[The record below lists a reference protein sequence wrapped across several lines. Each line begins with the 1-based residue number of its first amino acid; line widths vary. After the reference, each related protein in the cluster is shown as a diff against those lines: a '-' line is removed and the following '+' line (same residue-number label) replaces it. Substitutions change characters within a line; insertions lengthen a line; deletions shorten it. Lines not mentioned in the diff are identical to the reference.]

1 MLGLTDNKNFF
12 TGRKRNFLLK
22 EKVRYTFIDLLRGW
36 AIILMI
42 EPHVFNTFLLPE
54 LKQTGWFSVVTFING
69 LIAPAFL
76 FVSGFVFEISSGSK
90 LEDMRKF
97 KLPFWKKLW
106 RIISIILIGYALHLP
121 YKSLSKIINKS
132 TPEQLQSFFAVDV
145 LHCIGVGLLVLFVLR
160 LIIRSDTIY
169 HYALIGLTI
178 IVMILSPVFWKT
190 EFTNFLHPV
199 LANYF
204 NRLNGS
210 LFPVF
215 PWLNF
220 ILVGAIFSKYF
231 LNAAANDKELKF
243 IKTTTFTG
251 IIMLLSGHLFY
262 SGLFPGSLTS
272 IIPNPV
278 FFIERLGYVLFFAT
292 VCWYFANWRKTKQSF
307 VIDASRESLL
317 IYWLHL
323 VIIYNTIFGN
333 KSFAALFGSTLN
345 VTECIAAT
353 LILMLLMILAAK
365 IWSWTKMK
373 FPKYAT
379 KIAWGVVGVLF
390 IIFLLS

>member
-1 MLGLTDNKNFF
+1 
-12 TGRKRNFLLK
+12 LK

-54 LKQTGWFSVVTFING
+54 LKLTGWFSVVSFING

-121 YKSLSKIINKS
+121 FKSLSKIIDKS

-145 LHCIGVGLLVLFVLR
+145 LQCIGVGLLVLFALR
-160 LIIRSDTIY
+160 LIIRSDKIY
-169 HYALIGLTI
+169 HYSLIGLTI
-178 IVMILSPVFWKT
+178 FIMVVSPIFWKT
-190 EFTNFLHPV
+190 EFTNYLLPV
-199 LANYF
+199 FANYF

-215 PWLNF
+215 PWINF

-231 LNAAANDKELKF
+231 LEAAGNNKELRF
-243 IKTTTFTG
+243 IKATTLTG
-251 IIMLLSGHLFY
+251 LIMLLSGHLFY

-272 IIPNPV
+272 ILPNPV
-278 FFIERLGYVLFFAT
+278 FFFERLGYVFVFTAI
-292 VCWYFANWRKTKQSF
+292 CWYYANWRKTKQSF
-307 VIDASRESLL
+307 VLDAGRESLL

-323 VIIYNTIFGN
+323 LVIFSSMFGV
-333 KSFAALFGSTLN
+333 KSLANSLGPNLN
-345 VTECIAAT
+345 LVECIGVT
-353 LILMLLMILAAK
+353 LVLMVLMILVAK
-365 IWSWTKMK
+365 LWSWTKMK
-373 FPKYAT
+373 FPNYAT
-379 KIAWGVVGVLF
+379 KVAWGVVGVLF
-390 IIFLLS
+390 IIFLVS

>member
-1 MLGLTDNKNFF
+1 M
-12 TGRKRNFLLK
+12 K

-42 EPHVFNTFLLPE
+42 EPHVFNTFLLPN
-54 LKQTGWFSVVTFING
+54 LKQTGWFSVVSFING

-76 FVSGFVFEISSGSK
+76 FVSGIVFEISSGSK
-90 LEDMRKF
+90 LDDMRKF

-132 TPEQLQSFFAVDV
+132 TPEQFQSFFAVDV
-145 LHCIGVGLLVLFVLR
+145 LQCIGAGLLVLFILR
-160 LIIRSDTIY
+160 LIIRSDKIY
-169 HYALIGLTI
+169 HYTLIVLTI
-178 IVMILSPVFWKT
+178 VVTAVSPIFWKT

-199 LANYF
+199 FANYF

-220 ILVGAIFSKYF
+220 ILAGAIFSKYF
-231 LNAAANDKELKF
+231 LDAASNGKEEKF
-243 IKTTTFTG
+243 IKATTFTG
-251 IIMLLSGHLFY
+251 IVMLLTGHLFY

-272 IIPNPV
+272 ILPNPV
-278 FFIERLGYVLFFAT
+278 FFIERLGYVLVFT
-292 VCWYFANWRKTKQSF
+292 SLCWYYAKWRNTKQSF
-307 VIDASRESLL
+307 VLDASRESLL

-323 VIIYNTIFGN
+323 LVIYSSMFGWKSLANSLGPNLNLVESIGVTI
-333 KSFAALFGSTLN
+333 ALMVLM
-345 VTECIAAT
+345 VLIAK
-353 LILMLLMILAAK
+353 L
-365 IWSWTKMK
+365 WSWTKIK

-379 KIAWGVVGVLF
+379 KVAWGVVGVLF
-390 IIFLLS
+390 VIFLLS

>member
-1 MLGLTDNKNFF
+1 V
-12 TGRKRNFLLK
+12 K

-42 EPHVFNTFLLPE
+42 EPHVFNTFLLSE
-54 LKQTGWFSVVTFING
+54 LKQTGWFSIVTFING

-90 LEDMRKF
+90 LGDMRKF

-121 YKSLSKIINKS
+121 YKSLSKIINKA
-132 TPEQLQSFFAVDV
+132 TPEQLQSFYAVDV
-145 LHCIGVGLLVLFVLR
+145 LQCIGVGLLVLFALR
-160 LIIRSDTIY
+160 LIIRSDKIY
-169 HYALIGLTI
+169 HYTLIGLTI
-178 IVMILSPVFWKT
+178 LATAISPIFWKT
-190 EFTNFLHPV
+190 DFTHFLHPV
-199 LANYF
+199 LANYL

-231 LNAAANDKELKF
+231 LNAAANNKESKF
-243 IKTTTFTG
+243 IKAATVTG

-272 IIPNPV
+272 ILPNPV
-278 FFIERLGYVLFFAT
+278 FFIERLGYVLVFASL
-292 VCWYFANWRKTKQSF
+292 CWYYTRWRNVSKSF
-307 VIDASRESLL
+307 VLDASRESLL

-323 VIIYNTIFGN
+323 VVIYSATWGKKNLVDIIGQ
-333 KSFAALFGSTLN
+333 TLN
-345 VTECIAAT
+345 VWESIIAT
-353 LILMLLMILAAK
+353 LVLMILMILAAK
-365 IWSWTKMK
+365 VWGWTKMK

-379 KIAWGVVGVLF
+379 KVAWGVVGVLF
-390 IIFLLS
+390 VIFLLS

>member
-1 MLGLTDNKNFF
+1 M
-12 TGRKRNFLLK
+12 K

-54 LKQTGWFSVVTFING
+54 LKQTGWFGVVTFING

-90 LEDMRKF
+90 LDDMRKF
-97 KLPFWKKLW
+97 KFPFWKKLW

-132 TPEQLQSFFAVDV
+132 TAQQLQGFYAVDV
-145 LHCIGVGLLVLFVLR
+145 LQCIGVGLLVLFVLR
-160 LIIRSDTIY
+160 LIISSDKIY
-169 HYALIGLTI
+169 YYSLIVLTI
-178 IVMILSPVFWKT
+178 VVTAVSPFFWKT
-190 EFTNFLHPV
+190 EFTNYLHPV
-199 LANYF
+199 FANYF

-220 ILVGAIFSKYF
+220 ILVGAIFAKYF
-231 LNAAANDKELKF
+231 LAAASNGKEVKF
-243 IKTTTFTG
+243 IKATTFTG
-251 IIMLLSGHLFY
+251 LIMLSSGHLFY

-272 IIPNPV
+272 ILPNPV
-278 FFIERLGYVLFFAT
+278 FFVERLGYVLVFASL
-292 VCWYFANWRKTKQSF
+292 CWYYANWRKTRKSF

-317 IYWLHL
+317 IYW
-323 VIIYNTIFGN
+323 
-333 KSFAALFGSTLN
+333 
-345 VTECIAAT
+345 
-353 LILMLLMILAAK
+353 
-365 IWSWTKMK
+365 
-373 FPKYAT
+373 
-379 KIAWGVVGVLF
+379 
-390 IIFLLS
+390 

>member
-1 MLGLTDNKNFF
+1 MKG
-12 TGRKRNFLLK
+12 
-22 EKVRYTFIDLLRGW
+22 KVRYTFIDLLRGW

-54 LKQTGWFSVVTFING
+54 LKLTGWFGVVTFING

-76 FVSGFVFEISSGSK
+76 FVSGFVFEISSGNK
-90 LEDMRKF
+90 LDDMRKF
-97 KLPFWKKLW
+97 KFPFWKKLW

-121 YKSLSKIINKS
+121 YKSLSNIINKS

-145 LHCIGVGLLVLFVLR
+145 LQCIGVGLLVLFALR
-160 LIIRSDTIY
+160 LIIRSDKIY
-169 HYALIGLTI
+169 YYSLIVLTI
-178 IVMILSPVFWKT
+178 VVTAVSPFFWKT
-190 EFTNFLHPV
+190 EFTNYLHPV
-199 LANYF
+199 FANYF

-231 LNAAANDKELKF
+231 LNFASKGKEIKF
-243 IKTTTFTG
+243 IKGVTLVGT
-251 IIMLLSGHLFY
+251 IMLLSGHLFY

-272 IIPNPV
+272 ILPNPV
-278 FFIERLGYVLFFAT
+278 FFVERLGYVLVFASL
-292 VCWYFANWRKTKQSF
+292 CWYYNNWRNVNKSF

-323 VIIYNTIFGN
+323 VVIYSAIWGR
-333 KSFAALFGSTLN
+333 KSFASLIGPSLN
-345 VTECIAAT
+345 VVECIAAT
-353 LILMLLMILAAK
+353 LLLMILMVLTAK
-365 IWSWTKMK
+365 LWGWLKTK

-379 KIAWGVVGVLF
+379 KVAWGVVGVLF
-390 IIFLLS
+390 VIFLLS